1 MSNAF
6 VTHAPSLFAIGDD
19 TFVVDGGSEAVR
31 SNASLALRH
40 EPDRDFAEALASI
53 DESLLWCLHGARA
66 LEEVRALERAFARTP
81 FFTPCGRA
89 PLAPAA
95 AVRLADLVD
104 GHAQGAKLTI
114 ALTGDLELAA
124 LALVGRGHA
133 CTLVVEED
141 GAWSAL
147 AREHGVSVVVS
158 RPEDPLPEALHTA
171 FDVAF
176 VDLAARADGLVQLLS
191 RGLALVEASGLIGVV
206 SHPRLRDKAMPAL
219 VDVLPALDEPAL
231 YVDFLPRVL
240 PGPVKMGEHWDLFV
254 LERDDDA
261 LPLGADESCSP
272 ARARDLDP
280 DLFVMLAEEIHG
292 LSRPLTDDDLARTL
306 ALLDAVGVRAESV
319 VEQNGPGFLRR
330 RLVLTDGA
338 FLEIDAHQ
346 EHRLVTFCLGSYLPR
361 RFLSIGMCVLATLP
375 ARQHEVR
382 L

>member
-1 MSNAF
+1 MSNAP
-6 VTHAPSLFAIGDD
+6 VSHAPSVFAIGDD
-19 TFVVDGGSEAVR
+19 TFVVDGGSAAVR
-31 SNASLALRH
+31 STASLALK
-40 EPDRDFAEALASI
+40 EAPDPVFADALGTVDA
-53 DESLLWCLHGARA
+53 SLLWCLHGPAA
-66 LEEVRALERAFARTP
+66 LDEVRALERDFARAP

-124 LALVGRGHA
+124 IALGRRGHA

-147 AREHGVSVVVS
+147 AREHGVSVVLS
-158 RPEDPLPEALHTA
+158 RPEDPLQTALHAA

-191 RGLALVEASGLIGVV
+191 RGLALVETGGLVGVV

-219 VDVLPALDEPAL
+219 VDVLPVDDEPAL

-254 LERDDDA
+254 LERDDDQLA
-261 LPLGADESCSP
+261 LKADEACSP

-292 LSRPLTDDDLARTL
+292 LSRPLTDDDVTRAL
-306 ALLDAVGVRAESV
+306 ALVETAGVRAVSV
-319 VEQNGPGFLRR
+319 VAQDTDGFLRR
-330 RLVLTDGA
+330 RCVLSDGG
-338 FLEIDAHQ
+338 FLDIDAH
-346 EHRLVTFCLGSYLPR
+346 HAKGLVTFCLGGYLPR
-361 RFLSIGMCVLATLP
+361 RFLAIGMCILAALP
-375 ARQHEVR
+375 ARLHEVR